1 MQSRLAWVPLWSPAF
16 THTRRTL
23 LYENIKRTI
32 TKKMEQVFCFF
43 VCGFVCVCLF
53 VCRVRSGVL
62 NAQST
67 QRCAPTSKKERETR
81 GSATPVMP
89 GTFQSKGIRGDE
101 VTGAYLQKRP
111 LISSWNINKR
121 EVAAP
126 TGSIDS
132 TWKELRLVTG
142 LQSLCHRRARMLR

>member
-1 MQSRLAWVPLWSPAF
+1 MCVVLF
-16 THTRRTL
+16 
-23 LYENIKRTI
+23 
-32 TKKMEQVFCFF
+32 VF
-43 VCGFVCVCLF
+43 VCLF

-89 GTFQSKGIRGDE
+89 GTFQSKGTRGDE